1 MQEEDKI
8 FEKGGIFIESET
20 MWIYFIIQDDS
31 LLGRNNCILGELK
44 NTFYF
49 FIYFL
54 ASHMAC
60 GVLVPWPEVSLN
72 HWTPGRSL
80 HFKSW

>member
-1 MQEEDKI
+1 MQEEDKV

-49 FIYFL
+49 FIF
-54 ASHMAC
+54 
-60 GVLVPWPEVSLN
+60 VSDDWMR
-72 HWTPGRSL
+72 HL
-80 HFKSW
+80 HSSTSS